1 MTTSK
6 GRMLTRGVKRS
17 VLNNPDQVQLL
28 DKDTQEQLLAITK
41 LKTPSSQKSI
51 LTLSQSPASKVTRKS
66 GSTAELKQEL
76 ESTLWVQCDNPECYK
91 WRRVSVSDL
100 EDITED
106 TPWFCYM
113 NHNRDFADCGVPEED
128 TEWYD
133 KAAKRVGLCYIKS
146 PIAEGSLV
154 WAKMT
159 GYCKWPGVI
168 TKDPS
173 NQLHCLYN
181 GDHKP
186 GWYHVEFLG
195 RCHTHSWVRAPS
207 VKLYTIRTPSPR
219 LAATLTVKERR
230 SCIHGRKKGRRNAF
244 TSSTSKHPERKCYM
258 KDVSVEQACMEANKL
273 LAVSNEER
281 IAMCTF
287 TNTASVVIEAAR
299 HADEVGVVITPVLRG
314 GITQDTKENKCL
326 VKTTINNKKQ
336 SKHKQADSIAENSF
350 ALPDSP
356 ASVDA
361 CGGPS
366 MANIDL
372 KFPDSLVSHSKE
384 EKLVLDVQMYQRNE
398 RAFEHDVLRFM
409 KRNEM
414 TFRGLPRWQNT
425 SISLF
430 QLFLAVHERGGY
442 QQVCSTRGGW
452 VQVYKELTEC
462 TNSGEVAKRYY
473 QRNLYPYELFI
484 KGKDF
489 RKILPSKHKLSG
501 KKKRHIT
508 KETGFAEC
516 VPCKDSS
523 QRLDDSSVG
532 VDQGSSP
539 QQSIV
544 SEKSVDLMEM
554 LGDLETSGNLCCL
567 EEDVLMG
574 KAKLGIDITFFDESP
589 QRPGRSSQ
597 YLKVADTASEFG
609 CAAIPNSSDGAQEV
623 PDVSITSSNSSS
635 DDGDQL
641 IHEMQALQEG
651 IDLVDGEMDFL

>member
-1 MTTSK
+1 
-6 GRMLTRGVKRS
+6 
-17 VLNNPDQVQLL
+17 
-28 DKDTQEQLLAITK
+28 
-41 LKTPSSQKSI
+41 
-51 LTLSQSPASKVTRKS
+51 
-66 GSTAELKQEL
+66 
-76 ESTLWVQCDNPECYK
+76 
-91 WRRVSVSDL
+91 
-100 EDITED
+100 
-106 TPWFCYM
+106 M
-113 NHNRDFADCGVPEED
+113 NYNRDFADCHVPEEN

-133 KAAKRVGLCYIKS
+133 KAAKRVGLCYVKS

-173 NQLHCLYN
+173 NQLHCLFD
-181 GDHKP
+181 GHHKP

-195 RCHTHSWVRAPS
+195 RCHTHSWVRALS
-207 VKLYTIRTPSPR
+207 VKLYTVRTPSPC
-219 LAATLTVKERR
+219 LAATLTEKQGRI
-230 SCIHGRKKGRRNAF
+230 CIRGRKGRRNAL

-287 TNTASVVIEAAR
+287 TNTASVVTEAAG
-299 HADEVGVVITPVLRG
+299 HADEVGVVLTPVLRD
-314 GITQDTKENKCL
+314 GITQKSKESKCL
-326 VKTTINNKKQ
+326 VKTKMNSKKQ
-336 SKHKQADSIAENSF
+336 GKHKQADCPVEDSF
-350 ALPDSP
+350 AFPDSP
-356 ASVDA
+356 ASVNA

-366 MANIDL
+366 VANLDM

-409 KRNEM
+409 KRNKM

-442 QQVCSTRGGW
+442 EQVCSTRGGW

-473 QRNLYPYELFI
+473 RRNLYPYELFI

-489 RKILPSKHKLSG
+489 QKILPSKHSG
-501 KKKRHIT
+501 KKRKDVT
-508 KETGFAEC
+508 KETSFAEC
-516 VPCKDSS
+516 VPYMDSS

-532 VDQGSSP
+532 VDRGSSP
-539 QQSIV
+539 FESIV
-544 SEKSVDLMEM
+544 SEKSVNLMEM
-554 LGDLETSGNLCCL
+554 LGDLETSANLCCL

-574 KAKLGIDITFFDESP
+574 KAKLGIEITFFDESP

-609 CAAIPNSSDGAQEV
+609 YAAIPNSSDGAQEV
-623 PDVSITSSNSSS
+623 PDVSLVSSGSSS

-651 IDLVDGEMDFL
+651 IDLVDGEMHFL